1 MTLSSK
7 QDLVLHLQ
15 AALRDFVFP
24 AFLAPWYSGL
34 KVELLMDL
42 EAVAIFVAWRKP
54 GQQLE

>member
-15 AALRDFVFP
+15 AALCDFVFP
-24 AFLAPWYSGL
+24 EFSAPWYSGL

-42 EAVAIFVAWRKP
+42 EAVAF
-54 GQQLE
+54 L